1 MEVLCQE
8 RTYLSTGRVR
18 FRWLE
23 GQADAV
29 VRIFCDDQLQVE
41 VQLPGDLY

>member
-1 MEVLCQE
+1 MSRENLFE
-8 RTYLSTGRVR
+8 YRRVR

-29 VRIFCDDQLQVE
+29 VRIFCDDQLQVG
-41 VQLPGDLY
+41 VWLPGDLY